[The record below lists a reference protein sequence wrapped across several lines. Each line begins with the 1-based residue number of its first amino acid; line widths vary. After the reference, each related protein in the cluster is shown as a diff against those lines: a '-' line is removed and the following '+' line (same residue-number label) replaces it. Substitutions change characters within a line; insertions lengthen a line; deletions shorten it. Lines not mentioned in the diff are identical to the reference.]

1 MANLYQ
7 YSQRVGHNVAQSV
20 DRIRDISCC
29 ETHRTWAQH
38 ISDFW
43 SLDGQ
48 PGDRTP
54 GTERIVRRSKLVM
67 SDNWLVKQ
75 QHVDIKLLS
84 AENKRLEA
92 KVKRM
97 EIELQNLKALLE
109 GVS

>member
-1 MANLYQ
+1 
-7 YSQRVGHNVAQSV
+7 
-20 DRIRDISCC
+20 
-29 ETHRTWAQH
+29 
-38 ISDFW
+38 
-43 SLDGQ
+43 
-48 PGDRTP
+48 
-54 GTERIVRRSKLVM
+54 M

-97 EIELQNLKALLE
+97 EIELQDLKALLE